1 MYQVIDKFAEVAVS
15 PPDPVLPAGKVGWM
29 RPSGSGDLPLLTLS
43 VSVSDSRN
51 IGLNRFIRSGDA
63 VVQNTSVVT
72 VRASEDTFSSSL
84 QRLRLAPLPLRK
96 SPETITEELSERD
109 VQITNVSNQSNPVPY
124 HLRTS
129 PTRSDEYRIDPIRA
143 EVIFGLP
150 QKEGDLLQASHW
162 TVSWHNEI
170 LGLRASGEVIAEVWA
185 DSFTKA
191 DEISRKLQRRIYKEV
206 GLLREKGFLRLAPGT
221 VGPVERS
228 LYSPPAVSAFQVWK
242 QTLIYRFAFEIEE
255 GGEVSSGVPI
265 KRIDVNMRGPQGE
278 QFRVPLT
285 AQP

>member
-15 PPDPVLPAGKVGWM
+15 VPDPVLPIGKVGWM
-29 RPSGSGDLPLLTLS
+29 RPAGSGDLPLLVLS
-43 VSVSDSRN
+43 ASVSDSRN

-63 VVQNTSVVT
+63 MVQSTSVVP
-72 VRASEDTFSSSL
+72 VRASEDTFSPSH
-84 QRLRLAPLPLRK
+84 QRLRLAPLPLRR
-96 SPETITEELSERD
+96 SPESITEEFSEKD
-109 VQITNVSNQSNPVPY
+109 VQITNVTSQNNPVPY
-124 HLRTS
+124 HFTTN

-150 QKEGDLLQASHW
+150 QKEGDLLQVNHW

-185 DSFTKA
+185 DRLAKA
-191 DEISRKLQRRIYKEV
+191 DEISRKLQRRIYKDV
-206 GLLREKGFLRLAPGT
+206 GLLREKGFLKLAPGS

-228 LYSPPAVSAFQVWK
+228 LYSPPAVSGFQVWK
-242 QTLIYRFAFEIEE
+242 QTLTYRFTFELEE
-255 GGEVSSGVPI
+255 GGEVSSGIPI

-278 QFRVPLT
+278 QFRVPRT
-285 AQP
+285 A